1 MKTVG
6 TIKTDSTV
14 LWLIRRSMMRTVT
27 KTISGYF
34 LKVVRIVT
42 MPRVRR
48 TVLRIVQ
55 TVIRT
60 ARMVNTVKTAARTV
74 MRAM

>member
-1 MKTVG
+1 
-6 TIKTDSTV
+6 
-14 LWLIRRSMMRTVT
+14 
-27 KTISGYF
+27 
-34 LKVVRIVT
+34 

-60 ARMVNTVKTAARTV
+60 ARMLNTVKTAARTV